1 MSTTKT
7 KKNTKATKKPAAAK
21 AKKTQKIKPL
31 KVYSSFG
38 RLRGAAKE
46 RKLARGTYAVVSGIV
61 ASDLRDARVRF
72 GTPVGGT
79 VFEMS
84 LIDLLKE
91 RLHDVGIRFDADAVS
106 LPAPTLASKSAA

>member
-21 AKKTQKIKPL
+21 TKKTKPL

-46 RKLARGTYAVVSGIV
+46 RKLARGTYAVVSGIA

-106 LPAPTLASKSAA
+106 LPAPTPASKSAA